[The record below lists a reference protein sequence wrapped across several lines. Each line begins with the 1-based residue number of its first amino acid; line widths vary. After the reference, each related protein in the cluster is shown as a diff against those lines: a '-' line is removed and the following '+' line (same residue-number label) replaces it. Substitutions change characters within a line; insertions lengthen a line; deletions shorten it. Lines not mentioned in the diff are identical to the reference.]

1 MKKYAISLLFIAIFP
16 AAFSQG
22 SNDPEVLINEL
33 KIVNKALIKD
43 LQASK
48 DSIRL
53 LIDSVSKKTMLPANK
68 KNENPEHDK
77 TESNNPKK
85 KSDKDIIKDL
95 KASIQQKADTIKLL
109 KDSIKNKDIFIAG
122 SKNESIRREKEQYI
136 AGQQNVYD
144 KIGKTYQ
151 NSTFDSLIKY
161 STKQSIER
169 DSQLVINNTE
179 AEKKRQDLQIY
190 FSAQQILKEK
200 YDDQKLKNAQTRLSS
215 IIQKSELLDELKK
228 RLPKYKLYSD
238 SLKTTITSLINYD
251 KRFVANDE
259 VSQKAKQQ
267 HILLELSSYF
277 HNYRFNY
284 TDFPYLADIIL
295 EIMKLKQK
303 DANSNISHLSSK
315 L

>member
-1 MKKYAISLLFIAIFP
+1 MTALS
-16 AAFSQG
+16 AAYSQE
-22 SNDPEVLINEL
+22 SKESE
-33 KIVNKALIKD
+33 ALIKEVKQLTLVNINLEKE

-48 DSIRL
+48 DSIKRL
-53 LIDSVSKKTMLPANK
+53 DSISRITVVALNK
-68 KNENPEHDK
+68 KIGNLETDK
-77 TESNNPKK
+77 TDLNKQIKKLDKNN
-85 KSDKDIIKDL
+85 IKGL
-95 KASIQQKADTIKLL
+95 EASISLKTDTLKQLREVIKT
-109 KDSIKNKDIFIAG
+109 KDSLIAG
-122 SKNESIRREKEQYI
+122 IKNESTKKEQEKFKE
-136 AGQQNVYD
+136 GQQTVYD

-161 STKQSIER
+161 STKQSVER
-169 DSQLVINNTE
+169 DSQLVINNAE
-179 AEKKRQDLQIY
+179 AEKKWQDLQIY

-215 IIQKSELLDELKK
+215 IIQKSEMLDELKK

-295 EIMKLKQK
+295 DIMKLKQK
-303 DANSNISHLSSK
+303 DANTDISK
-315 L
+315 LLTQL

>member
-1 MKKYAISLLFIAIFP
+1 MKKYAIFLLLISIFP

-68 KNENPEHDK
+68 KNENPEPDK
-77 TESNNPKK
+77 TESNKQKN

-95 KASIQQKADTIKLL
+95 KTSIQQKADTIKLL
-109 KDSIKNKDIFIAG
+109 KDSIKNKDTFITG
-122 SKNESIRREKEQYI
+122 IKNESIRREKEQYI

-169 DSQLVINNTE
+169 DSQLVINNSE
-179 AEKKRQDLQIY
+179 AEKKWQSLQIY
-190 FSAQQILKEK
+190 FSAQQVLKEK

-295 EIMKLKQK
+295 DIMKLKQK
-303 DANSNISHLSSK
+303 DANTDISSLSSK